1 MLIALDHG
9 NKQCKL
15 VRSEPFISG
24 LTESEVQPFGM
35 DVLKYHDKYY
45 QISDRRIPYRRD
57 KTEDDRFF
65 ILTLFGI
72 ANEIEANG
80 AYIPGIIRVQLA
92 VGLPPAHYGAQ
103 NKKFIQYFPGGAWS
117 ALHTV
122 ARPIP
127 SVSTIW
133 PAILSPMRQ

>member
-15 VRSEPFISG
+15 VRSEPFISD
-24 LTESEVQPFGM
+24 Q
-35 DVLKYHDKYY
+35 
-45 QISDRRIPYRRD
+45 RIPYRRD

-72 ANEIEANG
+72 ANEIEATG
-80 AYIPGIIRVQLA
+80 SYVPGIIRVQLA

-103 NKKFIQYFPGGAWS
+103 HEKFIQYFSRRG
-117 ALHTV
+117 V
-122 ARPIP
+122 
-127 SVSTIW
+127 VSFTY
-133 PAILSPMRQ
+133 RG